1 MKAAVQV
8 EAQMLPN
15 GDIRPLAFHWEGG
28 KVIVASLGRC
38 WDEAGERHFLV
49 MTPDERVYELAYL
62 PEQSSWWLVRRP
74 QDFRPPRNYA

>member
-1 MKAAVQV
+1 MIAPIRV

-15 GDIRPLAFHWEGG
+15 GDIRPLAFHWEGE
-28 KVIVASLGRC
+28 KVVVASLGRS

-62 PEQSSWWLVRRP
+62 PEQSSWRLLRRP
-74 QDFRPPRNYA
+74 QDFRPPGNFA